1 MSHLRKEAGFAMPFI
16 LGVIVLTGVVARIY
30 SWPGFATHDSLFITR
45 EALEGEYTTY
55 HPLLNALLVRFL
67 AVPLDSYWLYTSL
80 QIAWCCVLLYQS
92 MRHSLYHQGASLLG
106 CVAVVAWAASLHTL
120 LYLGVVW
127 KDVPIA
133 YGLVFMAALAYRM
146 RVEPEYRAT
155 WKDGFFL
162 GLSLFFCLGL
172 RHGMIFNAVL
182 LPLLLGWRSVIAQ
195 RKLWLPIMLAIVGF
209 SVLQAVGAS
218 KLVRNDNA
226 HMLRL
231 KVSAVS
237 QPFLAIVTNRNG
249 YISDDHEYDRRLA
262 VQAFGGDYAK
272 EFTPDYFRNHLEP
285 VSEGELDYVYR
296 AILKRTPRL
305 CVNNFSLCVSS
316 RVQMFLGTLQPST
329 SFGGMTFYD
338 LGTFEDCRQVFGMVE
353 SQCRVLDRFETSE
366 KPAWAPDIQRK
377 VQSGLVETRSPL
389 VRAIFWNLLPALLL
403 LVAMF
408 SFGRAFSPLWLVAV
422 FFIAQIALPFMT
434 AMANDFRYYY
444 FLFPFAIVF
453 APPALHLAA
462 KVVARESEARMEP

>member
-1 MSHLRKEAGFAMPFI
+1 MSHLRKEAERTLPFI
-16 LGVIVLTGVVARIY
+16 LGVIVLTGIVARFY

-80 QIAWCCVLLYQS
+80 QIAWCCMLLYQS
-92 MRHSLYHQGASLLG
+92 LRHSLHRQGARVLG

-146 RVEPEYRAT
+146 RAEPGYRVT
-155 WKDGFFL
+155 WMDGVLL
-162 GLSLFFCLGL
+162 GLSLFFCLGM
-172 RHGMIFNAVL
+172 RHGMVFNAVL
-182 LPLLLGWRSVIAQ
+182 VPLLLGWRGVLTQ
-195 RKLWLPIMLAIVGF
+195 RRVWLPIALAIVGF
-209 SVLQAVGAS
+209 AGLQAIGAS
-218 KLVRNDNA
+218 KLVKNDNA

-237 QPFLAIVTNRNG
+237 QPFLSIVTNKNG
-249 YISDDHEYDRRLA
+249 YNSDDHEYDRRLA
-262 VQAFGGDYAK
+262 VQAFGADYAK
-272 EFTPDYFRNHLEP
+272 EFSPDYFRNNP
-285 VSEGELDYVYR
+285 APISEGELDHVYR

-305 CVNNFSLCVSS
+305 CANNFSLCVSS

-338 LGTFEDCRQVFGMVE
+338 LGTFEDCGQVFGMVE
-353 SQCRVLDRFETSE
+353 AQCKVLDRFETSE
-366 KPAWAPDIQRK
+366 KPAWALDVQRRI
-377 VQSGLVETRSPL
+377 QSGLVETRSPL
-389 VRAIFWNLLPALLL
+389 VRAVFWNLLPALFLL
-403 LVAMF
+403 AAML

-422 FFIAQIALPFMT
+422 FFIAQLALPFMT

-444 FLFPFAIVF
+444 FLFPFAVVF

-462 KVVARESEARMEP
+462 KALARESDARVEP